1 MTRDLNS
8 SLQYAALPYRRK
20 AGGLEVMLITSRETG
35 RWVIP
40 KGWPAP
46 ELAPGLSAAQ
56 EAMEE
61 SGLIGQVSEQPIG
74 WYHYGKR
81 LPDGSTVYCTVEVFA
96 LAVEKQMRTW
106 PEKAERRTRW
116 FKPEEAAGAVQEAE
130 LGAIIRDLAKVIG

>member
-1 MTRDLNS
+1 MSRDLNS
-8 SLQYAALPYRRK
+8 SLQYAALPYRRGK
-20 AGGLEVMLITSRETG
+20 VGLEVMLITSRETG

-61 SGLIGQVSEQPIG
+61 SGLVGQVSEQPIG
-74 WYHYGKR
+74 CYYYSKR
-81 LPDGSTVYCTVEVFA
+81 LPDGSAVYCTVEVFA
-96 LAVEKQMRTW
+96 FAVEKQMRTW

-116 FKPEEAAGAVQEAE
+116 FTPQDAADAVQEPE
-130 LGAIIRDLAKVIG
+130 LGALIRDLPKIIT

>member
-8 SLQYAALPYRRK
+8 SLQYAALPYRRG
-20 AGGLEVMLITSRETG
+20 ADGLEVMLITSRETG

-81 LPDGSTVYCTVEVFA
+81 LSDGSTVYCTVEVFA
-96 LAVEKQMRTW
+96 LAVEKQMPTW
-106 PEKAERRTRW
+106 PEQAQRRTQW
-116 FKPEEAAGAVQEAE
+116 FTPGEAAAAVQEAE
-130 LGAIIRDLAKVIG
+130 LGALIRDLPKVIG